1 MSPLVGRVRRDT
13 SRRDVYIAICGIG
26 RRHRTGCHRT
36 IRANIRFDL
45 DGGPQG
51 SNPHFLRTYSYPSTG
66 HKPIEARFGP
76 RRADRRRPGPVSLC
90 AFHPNARSLIRPSD
104 SSARRARIEPGRVR
118 MNPIAPSP
126 GSVGSSRAARP
137 DEVGTRDTRRVSAVA
152 PEGAHLLHITSDG
165 GDVLNLV
172 VLGPPRGA
180 VSWVATA
187 RCGVSR
193 PGRRGRCRGGVA
205 RLEVGPSLRVRT
217 HGRAG

>member
-51 SNPHFLRTYSYPSTG
+51 SNPHFLRTYSYPSMR

-90 AFHPNARSLIRPSD
+90 AFHPSARSRIRASD
-104 SSARRARIEPGRVR
+104 SSSRPHRIEPGSAYL
-118 MNPIAPSP
+118 NPSP
-126 GSVGSSRAARP
+126 SYRIRASDRVCLRVP
-137 DEVGTRDTRRVSAVA
+137 TESGRGT
-152 PEGAHLLHITSDG
+152 
-165 GDVLNLV
+165 
-172 VLGPPRGA
+172 PRGCP
-180 VSWVATA
+180 WW
-187 RCGVSR
+187 R
-193 PGRRGRCRGGVA
+193 PGALTSFVLTQMGVVH
-205 RLEVGPSLRVRT
+205 LTPSCWTRHVVRF
-217 HGRAG
+217 HGSPAHGDH